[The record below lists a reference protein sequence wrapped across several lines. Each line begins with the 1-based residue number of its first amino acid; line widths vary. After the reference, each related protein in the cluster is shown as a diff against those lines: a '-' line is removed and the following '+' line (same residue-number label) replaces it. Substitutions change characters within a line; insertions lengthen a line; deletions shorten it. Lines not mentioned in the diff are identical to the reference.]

1 MSFSYSSILH
11 RFDTWLADEYRLPTG
26 SLGAFRIAYA
36 GYLLLIV
43 GAPQF
48 RWIARHPS
56 VFFDPPPY
64 SITNLVSGFPG
75 YAFFLT
81 LDVAVVALL
90 VLLLFG
96 FRARLTSLLLGG
108 CLLIGFSFY
117 HSFGKINH
125 DTLLIL
131 ITPFLMAFSG
141 WGRHYSVKHPSA
153 GQNER
158 FWPVT
163 TLAIMLGFA
172 MFSAGVPKL
181 VEDGSL
187 QNGWL
192 NVTTHA
198 VKGYVITDEGN
209 LIAPF
214 FLEYGGS
221 FLWESLDYAAVFF
234 EIGFLVSVARRA
246 WFRFFIL
253 VAVVFHLMNGLL
265 LGISFVNNIALYL
278 LFIDWRPILRRING
292 FTVAHSRRAMVIATL
307 VAVLAYVCYVPIN
320 LTALLTSLGVSGL
333 LARVLVMT
341 LAVGF
346 FGANFLRS
354 LRQEPDLTRR

>member
-1 MSFSYSSILH
+1 MAFSYSSILH
-11 RFDTWLADEYRLPTG
+11 RIDTWLANEYRLPTG
-26 SLGAFRIAYA
+26 SLGVFRIAYA
-36 GYLLLIV
+36 GYILLVV

-64 SITNLVSGFPG
+64 SITNLASGFPG
-75 YAFFLT
+75 YFFFLA
-81 LDVAVVALL
+81 LDVVVVALL

-96 FRARLTSLLLGG
+96 FKARLTSLLLGVS
-108 CLLIGFSFY
+108 LLIGFSFY

-125 DTLLIL
+125 DTLLIV
-131 ITPFLMAFSG
+131 ITPLLMAFSG
-141 WGRHYSVKHPSA
+141 WGHHYSVEHASVER
-153 GQNER
+153 NER

-192 NVTTHA
+192 NITTHA
-198 VKGYVITDEGN
+198 VKGYVINDKEN

-214 FLEYGGS
+214 FLKHGGS

-234 EIGFLVSVARRA
+234 EIGFLLAVARRT

-278 LFIDWRPILRRING
+278 LFIDWAPILRRVDK
-292 FTVAHSRRAMVIATL
+292 FAVANSRWVMIIATL
-307 VAVLAYVCYVPIN
+307 VAVLAYVFYVPIN
-320 LTALLTSLGVSGL
+320 LTAVLTSLGISGL
-333 LARVLVMT
+333 LVRVLIMA
-341 LAVGF
+341 LACCF
-346 FGANFLRS
+346 FGINFLGS
-354 LRQEPDLTRR
+354 FRQQPNVAPV